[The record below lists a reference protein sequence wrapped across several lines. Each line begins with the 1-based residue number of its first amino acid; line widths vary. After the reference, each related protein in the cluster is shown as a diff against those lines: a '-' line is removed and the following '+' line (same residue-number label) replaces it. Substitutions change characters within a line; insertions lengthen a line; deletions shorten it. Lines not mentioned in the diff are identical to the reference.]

1 MKSNKFL
8 RAAAF
13 TLSSAGL
20 MLPQSRLQAATAD
33 IPAAVQPA
41 APAVLDVALA
51 NGGVM
56 QGQVIDAQGH
66 PVPMTPI
73 AVLHE
78 SKEVAKTTTDA
89 DGNFT
94 VSGLR
99 SGQHVIVAGDEGK
112 LVRMWSE
119 NTAPPSANS
128 RVMITKGQQIARGQG
143 LFSPTGLMLLGL
155 GGIVAGGLISQNN
168 SDRSGS

>member
-8 RAAAF
+8 KAAAF

-51 NGGVM
+51 DGGRM
-56 QGQVIDAQGH
+56 QGQVVDPQGQ
-66 PVPMTPI
+66 PVAKTSV
-73 AVLHE
+73 AVLHDG
-78 SKEVAKTTTDA
+78 KEVALTTTDSE
-89 DGNFT
+89 GNFT
-94 VSGLR
+94 ISGLR
-99 SGQHVIVAGDEGK
+99 SGQHVIVAGDDGK
-112 LVRMWSE
+112 LVRMWSQ

-143 LFSPTGLMLLGL
+143 LLSPTGLMLLGL

>member
-1 MKSNKFL
+1 MKSKKFFQ
-8 RAAAF
+8 AAAF

-20 MLPQSRLQAATAD
+20 LLPQARLQAATAD
-33 IPAAVQPA
+33 VPASIQSA
-41 APAVLDVALA
+41 APAVLDIALGT
-51 NGGVM
+51 GGVM
-56 QGQVIDAQGH
+56 QGQVVDAQGQA
-66 PVPMTPI
+66 VDKASV

-78 SKEVAKTTTDA
+78 GKEVAKTTTDA
-89 DGNFT
+89 EGNFM
-94 VSGLR
+94 VGGLR

-128 RVMITKGQQIARGQG
+128 RLMITKGQQIARGQG

-155 GGIVAGGLISQNN
+155 GGIVAGGLIAQDN